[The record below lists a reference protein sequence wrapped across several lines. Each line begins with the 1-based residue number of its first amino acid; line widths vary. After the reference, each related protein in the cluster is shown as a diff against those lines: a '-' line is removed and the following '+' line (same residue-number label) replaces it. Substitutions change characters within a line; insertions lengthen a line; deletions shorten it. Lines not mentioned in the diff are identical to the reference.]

1 MEKNVRY
8 SIVALAVLGVAALGV
23 GAFYWGEASIS
34 ASTAV
39 PSNSSSV
46 ESEAIPLK
54 QGWNKITNGPKSI
67 YLDSEIIGVNGWL
80 QTVAQAQKE
89 GRIGEIKTV
98 EGDKVLGRDI
108 EKIDPNAVIYINAS
122 KTDGPLAVYL
132 QKI

>member
-80 QTVAQAQKE
+80 QTVAQAQEE
-89 GRIGEIKTV
+89 GRIGEIKTL

-108 EKIDPNAVIYINAS
+108 EKIDPNAVIYINAL